1 MNDDI
6 KGKITIRPTSSKLEH
21 KGILIYLIGEIIK
34 VGQKK
39 GGKRFLALQND
50 LDSPGTIIGNEKEY
64 NFCFTKV
71 PLNFESF
78 KGDYICVKYYI
89 KVKIISSIKDIKHE
103 EEFCVVNP
111 QEQKVLDDDRENIK
125 LCVGIQDLLKL
136 SIDFEHKRYNYRGI
150 LEGTVTFHKVG
161 LPLSFM
167 ELQIIKRENLQ
178 GEEDMQP
185 YIIYNIV

>member
-1 MNDDI
+1 M
-6 KGKITIRPTSSKLEH
+6 
-21 KGILIYLIGEIIK
+21 
-34 VGQKK
+34 
-39 GGKRFLALQND
+39 
-50 LDSPGTIIGNEKEY
+50 
-64 NFCFTKV
+64 
-71 PLNFESF
+71 
-78 KGDYICVKYYI
+78 
-89 KVKIISSIKDIKHE
+89 
-103 EEFCVVNP
+103 VNP